1 MQIRQFE
8 YVMEIARQ
16 GSIKRAAEKLYI
28 SQQALSETLK
38 LLEEKLGFSI
48 FQRTN
53 KGVVPT
59 ANGAKVLRD
68 IEEILSKVYSWG
80 QYQEEKPNVQLFIQ
94 CILSDLLLDNNFTD
108 SLYNLSAINLEFETA
123 SPEEIIERVSS
134 GEPALVLLS
143 LNEAAKAYQQLQRI
157 AFSKSYKVEMISDSD
172 ALNVCMLMQKA
183 VCPAEMG
190 KLLTESDIIG
200 KTLVVNTEMLVIE
213 PIQKLLKGK
222 KTVVR
227 GVPRSVKP
235 MDLILQDENIVTY
248 MPQFLAD
255 NNRYV
260 KNGTVV
266 VRQLEQDVEDKWYCY
281 LLYNAKLEQ
290 TFLPVIQEIKNFF
303 SEII

>member
-1 MQIRQFE
+1 M
-8 YVMEIARQ
+8 
-16 GSIKRAAEKLYI
+16 
-28 SQQALSETLK
+28 
-38 LLEEKLGFSI
+38 
-48 FQRTN
+48 
-53 KGVVPT
+53 
-59 ANGAKVLRD
+59 
-68 IEEILSKVYSWG
+68 
-80 QYQEEKPNVQLFIQ
+80 
-94 CILSDLLLDNNFTD
+94 LDNNFTD